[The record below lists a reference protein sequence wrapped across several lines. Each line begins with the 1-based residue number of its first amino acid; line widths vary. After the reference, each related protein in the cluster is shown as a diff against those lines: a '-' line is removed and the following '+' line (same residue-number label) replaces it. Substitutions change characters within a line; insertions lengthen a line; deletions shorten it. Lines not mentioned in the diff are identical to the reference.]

1 MTGSVERPVVASFR
15 SKDEA
20 VRFAHDFP
28 PQAIEDRNDVYALED
43 GIVRGVVESVV
54 GGDEVT
60 AVDAVI
66 QYVVESVVA
75 RAVTHVVLYD
85 RNFQFAVRWGAL
97 DTLREMSREGVTSRL
112 DHVEKAILHGI
123 ISSESVYGA
132 DDVKARAVRQLKAEL
147 DGRA

>member
-1 MTGSVERPVVASFR
+1 MVASFR
-15 SKDEA
+15 SEDEA
-20 VRFAHDFP
+20 VRFARDFP
-28 PQAIEDRNDVYALED
+28 PRAIGDRNDVYVLEG
-43 GIVRGVVESVV
+43 GIVSGVVESVV
-54 GGDEVT
+54 GGDEDEGT

-66 QYVVESVVA
+66 QYVVECVVSW
-75 RAVTHVVLYD
+75 AVTHVVVYD
-85 RNFQFAVRWGAL
+85 RNVQSAVRWGAL

-132 DDVKARAVRQLKAEL
+132 DDVKARAVRQLRTEL